1 MCLQRLSL
9 GNGHQ
14 FLSYDHS
21 SEAHKRF
28 SMSGDQTADEKER
41 DLAKEVRQLQIDLM
55 SERILRIN
63 FQMQLLGVLRQETQQ
78 KLESMVGK
86 PQ

>member
-1 MCLQRLSL
+1 
-9 GNGHQ
+9 
-14 FLSYDHS
+14 
-21 SEAHKRF
+21 
-28 SMSGDQTADEKER
+28 MSGDQTADEKER